1 MTPASNAGA
10 ILKVWVFERDWR
22 RAVSKR
28 NAIEATALALGA
40 ALLLVSAAA
49 AAEIYRW
56 VDAKGKVH
64 YSDRPVADAQSV
76 EVRVPE
82 SAESGGSTEPV
93 DDEAAAVRAKHCA
106 LAQQRLKDYE
116 SSDGLVQEDEFGRRR
131 EIKGE
136 ERVQLIVRAQS
147 DVKTFCSE
155 AAQAASA
162 DTTQPAATT
171 GEDLTQ
177 ESSSAAQDEADTA
190 PTY

>member
-1 MTPASNAGA
+1 MS
-10 ILKVWVFERDWR
+10 R
-22 RAVSKR
+22 R

-40 ALLLVSAAA
+40 ALMLVSVAA

-56 VDAKGKVH
+56 VDANGKVH
-64 YSDRPVADAQSV
+64 YSDRPVANDAQSV

-82 SAESGGSTEPV
+82 SAEPGGNPSAS

-136 ERVQLIVRAQS
+136 ERVQLIVRAQA
-147 DVKTFCSE
+147 DVKSFCGDQE
-155 AAQAASA
+155 NASA
-162 DTTQPAATT
+162 SAGAVAGEPDAQPDVAPEVQAPTQPDDT
-171 GEDLTQ
+171 G
-177 ESSSAAQDEADTA
+177 S
-190 PTY
+190 TY